1 MPRNPR
7 LIFLAIFLVCG
18 GLIGFA
24 LYLQHSLGLEPC
36 PMCILQRY
44 AFIVIGVIALVA
56 TIHDPALIG
65 RRIYSGLLIVMAA
78 TGGGVA
84 IRHVYLEHNPPKI
97 FDCGAD
103 LGFMLDSFPLTEA
116 LPMLFRGTGD
126 CTKVLWRFLGLS
138 IAEWSLIWFAIFL
151 VAAVFAALMTLP
163 RFGGFS
169 ARR

>member
-1 MPRNPR
+1 MNFNSR
-7 LIFLAIFLVCG
+7 LIYLAVFLVCA

-44 AFIVIGVIALVA
+44 AFIAVGVIALVA
-56 TIHDPALIG
+56 ATHNPALLG
-65 RRIYSGLLIVMAA
+65 RRIYGSLLVVMAA

-84 IRHVYLEHNPPKI
+84 IRHVYLEHNPPKV

-103 LGFMLDSFPLTEA
+103 VGFLLESFPLTEA
-116 LPMLFRGTGD
+116 LPMIFRGTGD

-138 IAEWSLIWFAIFL
+138 IAEWSLICFACLI
-151 VAAVFAALMTLP
+151 VAAVLAAMIKPL
-163 RFGGFS
+163 R
-169 ARR
+169 

>member
-1 MPRNPR
+1 MIFNSR
-7 LIFLAIFLVCG
+7 LIYLAIFLVSG
-18 GLIGFA
+18 GLIAFA

-44 AFIVIGVIALVA
+44 AFIVVGVIALVA
-56 TIHDPALIG
+56 AIHNPGLLG
-65 RRIYSGLLIVMAA
+65 RHIYNGLLIVMAA

-103 LGFMLDSFPLTEA
+103 VGFMLESFPLTEA
-116 LPMLFRGTGD
+116 LPMIFRGTGD
-126 CTKVLWRFLGLS
+126 CTKVLWKYLGLS

-151 VAAVFAALMTLP
+151 VAAVVAALMKPP
-163 RFGGFS
+163 RFGDFS